1 MAHFSHDDWSSG
13 VSAAPRH
20 VARCSFGVIRARAD
34 DERRRT
40 RAEDDKTRVRCHYC
54 RRARDRARR
63 DERLRSIHSEHTQRR
78 VVPRALLGFV
88 GAMTSTSG
96 APQSRAK
103 RLAANREASAASR
116 ARKREIE
123 REMRA
128 KCAYLEMHLEHARAH
143 AQTLALENAQ
153 LKDALLEMT
162 CGVKPAIKYAA
173 MPVMAG
179 KVAIPADPRVW
190 DLDAWRKTKEDV
202 EKGEKKKRGE
212 TPSDSDE
219 DASMGCVLGNL
230 DFDLTPE
237 SFADTYTEFVS
248 GRTRRSRGA
257 EATGFCEDGFN
268 CRRRDFTRFPA
279 HKNAC
284 EPRADIYDETNDM
297 LLANE
302 NERIAKNP
310 RMTLKHT
317 TLATLMKCLAT
328 PPSNST
334 SLVNSFSNA
343 ASTTQFRV
351 VDHHDF
357 VITPLQRIRQSSLL
371 RLRRFIQRNGV
382 QKGQFVPVVGIRRRR
397 RHPARALRWRRYANR
412 YRPMSGTMYHRS
424 STSNIILRSFTRRRV
439 RITSTLG
446 QAFIES
452 RNRRLH
458 ARDWPRC
465 RRINRLG
472 RRRRKSLNRC

>member
-1 MAHFSHDDWSSG
+1 MIGRVAS
-13 VSAAPRH
+13 APRPRTRG
-20 VARCSFGVIRARAD
+20 ARRHSVPFARAE
-34 DERRRT
+34 DERRRDA
-40 RAEDDKTRVRCHYC
+40 RGGRQKRRVRCRVH

-63 DERLRSIHSEHTQRR
+63 DERLTSIHSEQHTQRR
-78 VVPRALLGFV
+78 GAAGAFV

-162 CGVKPAIKYAA
+162 CGVKPAMKYAA
-173 MPVMAG
+173 MPVMSG

-219 DASMGCVLGNL
+219 DTSMGCVLGNL

-279 HKNAC
+279 HKNAR
-284 EPRADIYDETNDM
+284 EPRADIYNETNNM

-334 SLVNSFSNA
+334 SLVNFFSNA
-343 ASTTQFRV
+343 ASTTRFRV

-382 QKGQFVPVVGIRRRR
+382 QKGQFVPAVGIRRRR
-397 RHPARALRWRRYANR
+397 RHHARALRWRRYANR
-412 YRPMSGTMYHRS
+412 YRRMLGAMHHRS
-424 STSNIILRSFTRRRV
+424 STSNIIPRSFTRRGV
-439 RITSTLG
+439 RITSMLG

-465 RRINRLG
+465 RRINRVG